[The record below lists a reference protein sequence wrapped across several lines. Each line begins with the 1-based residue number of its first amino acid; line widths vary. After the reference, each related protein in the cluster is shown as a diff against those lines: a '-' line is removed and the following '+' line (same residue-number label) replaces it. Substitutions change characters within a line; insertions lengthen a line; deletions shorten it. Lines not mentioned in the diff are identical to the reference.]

1 MAVDDLWYSSRREN
15 GPDGR
20 LLPPKPTKR
29 HGRGKRW
36 RVRYVDDQGRDRVRL
51 FATKGP
57 AEVFDASVRTD
68 VNRGLYLDPAGGRE
82 TVKAYGT
89 RWAAAQVY
97 RPGTAERVERT
108 LRLHVDPVLGGH
120 QLGRVRSTHVQ
131 AWVKGLSLA
140 PSTARVVFSV
150 LASLFASA
158 VRDRLIAASPCT
170 GVTLPELHHAEHL
183 ILTPAQ
189 VMRLADVMPAR
200 YRAAVWL
207 GAGCGLRISEVL
219 GLEVGHV
226 QHLRRE
232 VEVRQQ
238 IAVVAGHAPHLAPP
252 KTRTSRRVVEL
263 PNVTAAAVARHL
275 ERVAPPARDVID
287 RTDPRRERTRPAA
300 LLFTTEAGQPV
311 TRSAFGHVFR
321 TAREDADLP
330 DGTGFHTLRHY
341 FASLLITS
349 GASVKTVQLAL
360 GHSSPM
366 ITLNTYV
373 GLWPEALDRTRS
385 LVDAAFAGASGTAVS
400 S

>member
-1 MAVDDLWYSSRREN
+1 MPVDDLWYLRQT

-20 LLPPKPTKR
+20 RLASKR
-29 HGRGKRW
+29 HGRGRRW
-36 RVRYVDDQGRDRVRL
+36 RVRYVDDQGRDRTRL
-51 FATKGP
+51 FTKKGA
-57 AEVFDASVRTD
+57 AEVFDASVQTD
-68 VNRGLYLDPAGGRE
+68 VNRGLYLDPASGRE
-82 TVKAYGT
+82 KVRVYGD
-89 RWAAAQVY
+89 RWAAAQLY
-97 RPGTAERVERT
+97 RHGTADRVERT
-108 LRLHVDPVLGGH
+108 LRLHVYPVLGDH
-120 QLGRVRSTHVQ
+120 QLGRVRASHVQ
-131 AWVKGLSLA
+131 AWVKGLALA
-140 PSTARVVFSV
+140 PSSARVVYSV

-158 VRDRLIAASPCT
+158 VRDRLIASSPCT
-170 GVTLPELHHAEHL
+170 GITLPELHHAEHL

-189 VMRLADVMPAR
+189 VMRLAEVTPAR

-207 GAGCGLRISEVL
+207 GAGCGLRVSEVL

-238 IAVVAGHAPHLAPP
+238 IAVIPGHAPHLAPT
-252 KTRTSRRVVEL
+252 KTRTSRRTVEL

-275 ERVAPPARDVID
+275 ELFAPAALDLVD

-300 LLFTTEAGQPV
+300 LLFTTESGQPL

-321 TAREDADLP
+321 AAREDAELP
-330 DGTGFHTLRHY
+330 DGVGFHALRHY
-341 FASLLITS
+341 FASLLVTS

-385 LVDAAFAGASGTAVS
+385 LVDAAFDAVPGTAVS